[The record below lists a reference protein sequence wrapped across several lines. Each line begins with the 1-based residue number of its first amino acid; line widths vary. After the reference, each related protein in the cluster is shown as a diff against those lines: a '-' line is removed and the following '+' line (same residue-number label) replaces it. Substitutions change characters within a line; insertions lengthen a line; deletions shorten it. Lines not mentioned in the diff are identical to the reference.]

1 MEKNTSSES
10 IITTPRLQ
18 REVLSMKY
26 IQDIFKELTDE
37 VTKYIRVPTP
47 KKIEE
52 EEQRV
57 LSSQEKMKEWI
68 LMNLIVTDTEGNFIW
83 ACGIINLSSTTPE
96 IGLRIKESAR
106 GKWYGKEMV
115 GWLINRLETHKEFEY
130 IVYHVHKDNIGSRK
144 IAESFGGVLQLNT
157 EGEENIF
164 IQEKFDHSSTYPVV
178 EYRIYK
184 K

>member
-57 LSSQEKMKEWI
+57 LSSQEKMKE
-68 LMNLIVTDTEGNFIW
+68 
-83 ACGIINLSSTTPE
+83 
-96 IGLRIKESAR
+96 
-106 GKWYGKEMV
+106 
-115 GWLINRLETHKEFEY
+115 
-130 IVYHVHKDNIGSRK
+130 
-144 IAESFGGVLQLNT
+144 
-157 EGEENIF
+157 
-164 IQEKFDHSSTYPVV
+164 
-178 EYRIYK
+178 
-184 K
+184 